1 MNHPINMSITPN
13 FAIISQRVLTP
24 KGERPAAILIQ
35 EEKIMDVVSIS
46 EISSDCPVEDM
57 KNDVVMPGLVDTHV
71 HINEP
76 GRTDWEGFETATKA
90 AAAGGIT
97 TLVDMPLNCIP
108 VTTTVDALNQKIAAT
123 KNQLWVDCGFYGGLI
138 PDNLQDIESLA
149 DAGVL
154 GFKAF
159 LSHSGI
165 DEFPNINE
173 KHLRE
178 ALPIFANKGIPILV
192 HAELEN
198 GATQSEDH
206 STYKSFQDSRPKSWE
221 NNAVKLLIQL
231 SKEFDARIHIVH
243 LSSADILAEIA
254 QTRNDGYPIS
264 VETCPHYLHFSSE
277 HISDGDTRFK
287 CAPPIWES
295 DNKEKL
301 WSGLENG
308 LINFIT
314 SDHSPCTAELKNLE
328 VGDFEKAWG
337 GISSI
342 QFTLPVIWTE
352 CKTRGYSMDQ
362 LINWMSK
369 QPAKFIGKD
378 QHKGEIFPGFDAD
391 LVCWNP
397 DKRYIIQK
405 EAIHHKNKLT
415 PYEGESL
422 YGIVN
427 TTFLRGQKIYENGEN
442 FGKPT
447 GKIVLYNNGK

>member
-13 FAIISQRVLTP
+13 LAIISQRVLTP

-35 EEKIMDVVSIS
+35 EEKIMDIVSIS
-46 EISSDCPVEDM
+46 EIPSDCPVEDM

-108 VTTTVDALNQKIAAT
+108 VTTTVGALNQKIAAT
-123 KNQLWVDCGFYGGLI
+123 TNQLWVDCGFYGGLI

-173 KHLRE
+173 KYLRE
-178 ALPIFANKGIPILV
+178 ALPIFANKGIPVLV

-198 GATQSEDH
+198 GATHSEDH

-231 SKEFDARIHIVH
+231 R
-243 LSSADILAEIA
+243 L
-254 QTRNDGYPIS
+254 
-264 VETCPHYLHFSSE
+264 
-277 HISDGDTRFK
+277 
-287 CAPPIWES
+287 
-295 DNKEKL
+295 
-301 WSGLENG
+301 
-308 LINFIT
+308 LI
-314 SDHSPCTAELKNLE
+314 
-328 VGDFEKAWG
+328 
-337 GISSI
+337 
-342 QFTLPVIWTE
+342 
-352 CKTRGYSMDQ
+352 
-362 LINWMSK
+362 
-369 QPAKFIGKD
+369 
-378 QHKGEIFPGFDAD
+378 
-391 LVCWNP
+391 
-397 DKRYIIQK
+397 
-405 EAIHHKNKLT
+405 
-415 PYEGESL
+415 
-422 YGIVN
+422 
-427 TTFLRGQKIYENGEN
+427 
-442 FGKPT
+442 
-447 GKIVLYNNGK
+447 

>member
-35 EEKIMDVVSIS
+35 EEKIMNVVSIS
-46 EISSDCPVEDM
+46 EIPSDCPVEDM

-108 VTTTVDALNQKIAAT
+108 VTTTVDALNYKIAAT

-178 ALPIFANKGIPILV
+178 ALPIFANKGIPVLV

-378 QHKGEIFPGFDAD
+378 QQKGQISPGFDAD

-397 DKRYIIQK
+397 DKKYIIQK

-415 PYEGESL
+415 PYEGETL
-422 YGIVN
+422 FGVVN
-427 TTFLRGQKIYENGEN
+427 STFLCGKKIYENGQ
-442 FGKPT
+442 FLGHPS
-447 GKIVLYNNGK
+447 GKIILNNNGK

>member
-13 FAIISQRVLTP
+13 LAIISQRVLTP

-46 EISSDCPVEDM
+46 EIPSDCPVEDM

-173 KHLRE
+173 KYLRE
-178 ALPIFANKGIPILV
+178 ALPIFANKGIPVLV

-231 SKEFDARIHIVH
+231 NKEFDARIHIVH

-301 WSGLENG
+301 WLGLENG

-378 QHKGEIFPGFDAD
+378 QQKGQISPSFDAD

-397 DKRYIIQK
+397 DEKYMIQK

-422 YGIVN
+422 YGVVN
-427 TTFLRGQKIYENGEN
+427 ATFLRGQKVYKNGE
-442 FGKPT
+442 FLGDPK
-447 GKIVLYNNGK
+447 GKIILNNNG

>member
-173 KHLRE
+173 KYLRE
-178 ALPIFANKGIPILV
+178 ALPIFANKGIPVLV

-231 SKEFDARIHIVH
+231 NKEFDARIHIVH

-378 QHKGEIFPGFDAD
+378 QQKGQISPGFDAD

-397 DKRYIIQK
+397 DKKYIIQK

-422 YGIVN
+422 YGVVN
-427 TTFLRGQKIYENGEN
+427 ATFLRGQKVCKNGE
-442 FGKPT
+442 FLEDPK
-447 GKIVLYNNGK
+447 GKIILNNNG

>member
-108 VTTTVDALNQKIAAT
+108 VTTTVDALNEKIAAT

-198 GATQSEDH
+198 GAIQSEDH

-378 QHKGEIFPGFDAD
+378 QQKGQISPGFDAD

-397 DKRYIIQK
+397 DEKYIIQK

-422 YGIVN
+422 YGVVN
-427 TTFLRGQKIYENGEN
+427 ATFLRGQKVYENGEFLGN
-442 FGKPT
+442 PT
-447 GKIVLYNNGK
+447 GKTILNNNG

>member
-35 EEKIMDVVSIS
+35 EEKIMNVVSIS
-46 EISSDCPVEDM
+46 EIPSDCPVEDM

-108 VTTTVDALNQKIAAT
+108 VTTTVDALNYKIAAT

-173 KHLRE
+173 KYLRE
-178 ALPIFANKGIPILV
+178 ALPIFANKEIPVLV

-198 GATQSEDH
+198 DATQSEDH

-221 NNAVKLLIQL
+221 NNAVKLLVQL
-231 SKEFDARIHIVH
+231 NKEFDARIHIVH

-314 SDHSPCTAELKNLE
+314 SDHSPCTTELKNLE

-378 QHKGEIFPGFDAD
+378 QQKGQISPGFDAD

-397 DKRYIIQK
+397 GEKYIIQK

-422 YGIVN
+422 YGVVN
-427 TTFLRGQKIYENGEN
+427 ATFLRGQKVYENGEFLGN
-442 FGKPT
+442 PT
-447 GKIVLYNNGK
+447 GKIILNNNG

>member
-198 GATQSEDH
+198 GAIQSENH

-378 QHKGEIFPGFDAD
+378 QQKGQISPGFDAD

-397 DKRYIIQK
+397 DEKYIIQK

-422 YGIVN
+422 YGVVN
-427 TTFLRGQKIYENGEN
+427 ATFLRGQKVYENGEFLGN
-442 FGKPT
+442 PT
-447 GKIVLYNNGK
+447 GKIILNNNG

>member
-13 FAIISQRVLTP
+13 FAIISHRVLTP

-46 EISSDCPVEDM
+46 EIPSDCPVEDM

-178 ALPIFANKGIPILV
+178 ALPIFANKGIPVLV

-378 QHKGEIFPGFDAD
+378 QQKGQISPGFDAD

-397 DKRYIIQK
+397 DEKYIIQK

-422 YGIVN
+422 YGVVN
-427 TTFLRGQKIYENGEN
+427 ATFLRGQKVYENGEFLGN
-442 FGKPT
+442 PT
-447 GKIVLYNNGK
+447 GKTILNNNG

>member
-13 FAIISQRVLTP
+13 FAIISHRVLTP

-46 EISSDCPVEDM
+46 EIPSDCPVEDM

-108 VTTTVDALNQKIAAT
+108 VTTTVDALNEKIAAT

-178 ALPIFANKGIPILV
+178 ALPVFANKGIPILV

-198 GATQSEDH
+198 GAIQSEDH

-378 QHKGEIFPGFDAD
+378 QQKGQISPGFDAD

-397 DKRYIIQK
+397 DEKYIIQK

-422 YGIVN
+422 YGVVN
-427 TTFLRGQKIYENGEN
+427 ATFLRGQKVYENGEFLGN
-442 FGKPT
+442 PT
-447 GKIVLYNNGK
+447 GKIILNNNG

>member
-13 FAIISQRVLTP
+13 FAIISHRVLTP

-46 EISSDCPVEDM
+46 EIPSDCPVEDM

-108 VTTTVDALNQKIAAT
+108 VTTTVDALNEKIAAT

-198 GATQSEDH
+198 GAIQSEDH

-378 QHKGEIFPGFDAD
+378 QQKGQISPGFDAD

-397 DKRYIIQK
+397 DKKYIIQK

-422 YGIVN
+422 YGVVN
-427 TTFLRGQKIYENGEN
+427 ATFLRGQKVYENGEFLGN
-442 FGKPT
+442 PT
-447 GKIVLYNNGK
+447 GEIILNNNG

>member
-46 EISSDCPVEDM
+46 EIPSDCPVEDM

-108 VTTTVDALNQKIAAT
+108 VTTTVDALNEKIAAT

-178 ALPIFANKGIPILV
+178 ALPIFANKGIPVLV

-378 QHKGEIFPGFDAD
+378 QQKGQISPGFDAD

-397 DKRYIIQK
+397 DEKYIIQK

-422 YGIVN
+422 YGVVN
-427 TTFLRGQKIYENGEN
+427 ATFLRGQKVYENGEFLGN
-442 FGKPT
+442 PT
-447 GKIVLYNNGK
+447 GKTILNNNG

>member
-13 FAIISQRVLTP
+13 LAIISQRVLTP

-108 VTTTVDALNQKIAAT
+108 VTTTVDALNEKIAAT

-178 ALPIFANKGIPILV
+178 ALPIFANKGIPVLV

-352 CKTRGYSMDQ
+352 CTTRGYSMDQ

-378 QHKGEIFPGFDAD
+378 QQKGQISPGFDAD

-397 DKRYIIQK
+397 DEKYIIQK

-422 YGIVN
+422 YGVVN
-427 TTFLRGQKIYENGEN
+427 TTFLRGQKVYENGEFLGN
-442 FGKPT
+442 PT
-447 GKIVLYNNGK
+447 GKIILNNNG

>member
-1 MNHPINMSITPN
+1 MNHPIKMILTPN
-13 FAIISQRVLTP
+13 FAIISQRVMTP
-24 KGERPAAILIQ
+24 KGKRPAAILIQ

-46 EISSDCPVEDM
+46 EIPSDCPVEDM

-178 ALPIFANKGIPILV
+178 ALPIISKKGIPVLV

-198 GATQSEDH
+198 GAIQSEDH

-221 NNAVKLLIQL
+221 NNAVKLLIEL
-231 SKEFDARIHIVH
+231 CKEYDARIHIVH
-243 LSSADILAEIA
+243 LSSADFLPEIA

-264 VETCPHYLHFSSE
+264 VETCPHYLHFASE
-277 HISDGDTRFK
+277 NISDGDTRFK

-314 SDHSPCTAELKNLE
+314 SDHSPCTPELKNLE
-328 VGDFEKAWG
+328 AGDFEKAWG

-352 CKTRGYSMDQ
+352 CKARGFSIDQ
-362 LINWMSK
+362 LINWMSAA
-369 QPAKFIGKD
+369 PAKFIGKD
-378 QHKGEIFPGFDAD
+378 QQKGQISPGFDAD

-397 DKRYIIQK
+397 DEKYIIQK

-422 YGIVN
+422 YGVVN
-427 TTFLRGQKIYENGEN
+427 ATFLRGQKVYEKGEFLGN
-442 FGKPT
+442 PT
-447 GKIVLYNNGK
+447 GKIILNRSY

>member
-13 FAIISQRVLTP
+13 FAIISHRVLTP

-46 EISSDCPVEDM
+46 EIPSDCPVEDM

-108 VTTTVDALNQKIAAT
+108 VTTTVDALNEKIAAT

-198 GATQSEDH
+198 GAIQSENH

-378 QHKGEIFPGFDAD
+378 QQKGQISPGFDAD

-397 DKRYIIQK
+397 DEKYIIQK

-422 YGIVN
+422 YGVVN
-427 TTFLRGQKIYENGEN
+427 ATFLRGQKVYENGEFLGN
-442 FGKPT
+442 PT
-447 GKIVLYNNGK
+447 GEIILNNNG

>member
-13 FAIISQRVLTP
+13 FAIISHRVLTP

-108 VTTTVDALNQKIAAT
+108 VTTTVDALNEKIAAT

-198 GATQSEDH
+198 GAIQSENH

-378 QHKGEIFPGFDAD
+378 QQKGQISPGFDAD

-397 DKRYIIQK
+397 DEKYIIQK

-422 YGIVN
+422 YGVVN
-427 TTFLRGQKIYENGEN
+427 ATFLRGQKVYENGEFLGN
-442 FGKPT
+442 PT
-447 GKIVLYNNGK
+447 GKIILNNNG

>member
-13 FAIISQRVLTP
+13 FAIISHRVLTP

-46 EISSDCPVEDM
+46 EIPSDCPVEDM

-198 GATQSEDH
+198 GAIQSEDH

-378 QHKGEIFPGFDAD
+378 QQKGQISPGFDAD

-397 DKRYIIQK
+397 DEKYIIQK

-422 YGIVN
+422 YGVVN
-427 TTFLRGQKIYENGEN
+427 ATFLRGQKVYENGEFLGN
-442 FGKPT
+442 PT
-447 GKIVLYNNGK
+447 GKIILNNNG

>member
-178 ALPIFANKGIPILV
+178 ALPIFANKGIPVLV

-301 WSGLENG
+301 WLGLENG

-378 QHKGEIFPGFDAD
+378 QQKGQISPGFDAD

-397 DKRYIIQK
+397 DKKYIIQK

-422 YGIVN
+422 YGVVN
-427 TTFLRGQKIYENGEN
+427 ATFLRGQKVYENGEFLGN
-442 FGKPT
+442 PT
-447 GKIVLYNNGK
+447 GKIILNNNG

>member
-173 KHLRE
+173 KYLRE
-178 ALPIFANKGIPILV
+178 ALPIFANKGIPVLV

-342 QFTLPVIWTE
+342 QFTLPIIWTE

-378 QHKGEIFPGFDAD
+378 QQKGQISPGFDAD

-397 DKRYIIQK
+397 DKKYIIQK

-422 YGIVN
+422 YGVVN
-427 TTFLRGQKIYENGEN
+427 ATFLRGQKVYKNGE
-442 FGKPT
+442 FLGDPK
-447 GKIVLYNNGK
+447 GKIILNNNG

>member
-13 FAIISQRVLTP
+13 FAIISHRVLTP

-46 EISSDCPVEDM
+46 EIPSDCPVEDM

-198 GATQSEDH
+198 GAIQSENH

-378 QHKGEIFPGFDAD
+378 QQKGQISPGFDAD

-397 DKRYIIQK
+397 DEKYIIQK

-422 YGIVN
+422 YGVVN
-427 TTFLRGQKIYENGEN
+427 ATFLRGQKVYENGEFLGN
-442 FGKPT
+442 PT
-447 GKIVLYNNGK
+447 GKIILNNNG

>member
-13 FAIISQRVLTP
+13 FAIISHRVLTP

-46 EISSDCPVEDM
+46 EIPSDCPVEDM

-108 VTTTVDALNQKIAAT
+108 VTTTVDALNEKIAAT

-138 PDNLQDIESLA
+138 PDNLQNIESLA

-198 GATQSEDH
+198 GAIQSEDH

-378 QHKGEIFPGFDAD
+378 QQKGQISPGFDAD

-397 DKRYIIQK
+397 DEKYIIQK

-422 YGIVN
+422 YGVVN
-427 TTFLRGQKIYENGEN
+427 ATFLRGQKVYENGEFLGN
-442 FGKPT
+442 PT
-447 GKIVLYNNGK
+447 GEIILNNNG